1 MFQRFFD
8 EGLAQASFLIGCDRS
23 KEAVV
28 IDPRRDASIYMA
40 AAQQSGA
47 RIVAAIETH
56 VHADFVSGSR
66 ELAQKGARVISGP
79 GSGLRFDHHDVRD
92 SERLSIGDTA
102 LTFLHTPGHTPEHIC
117 ILAESPGDP
126 TRLFTGDLL
135 FVGAVGRPD
144 LLGDAQTRQ
153 LAGDLFGSLQRIMAL
168 DDAVELHPGHGAG
181 SLCGAGIGQEPSS
194 TIARERQQNALL
206 QYRDRGAFVSAVL
219 ADIPATPPYFARM
232 KRINAEGPA
241 LLGLVDGAIRIPS
254 IRPGAAAALTADGAM
269 IVDLRRGDAFAAGH
283 PYGAVNIG
291 YGAKV
296 GYWAGW
302 VVDADTPV
310 ILLADE
316 PAHAQEAAVQLLR
329 VGLDRIEGAIAGGYD
344 AWIGAGL
351 PTATLEQIAAS
362 ELRDSAAR
370 QSMRIVDVRTPR
382 EWRAGHLE
390 GSINIPVGEIP
401 ARARELAGDAAVAT
415 ICEGGYRSTLAASL
429 LAHEGVAHI
438 VNITGGMAAFR
449 SVETP

>member
-23 KEAVV
+23 KQAVV
-28 IDPRRDASIYMA
+28 IDPRRDASIYAA

-56 VHADFVSGSR
+56 VHADFVSGAR
-66 ELAQKGARVISGP
+66 ELAQKGARVICGP
-79 GSGLRFDHHDVRD
+79 GSGLRFDHHEVRD

-117 ILAESPGDP
+117 ILAESPGHP

-153 LAGDLFGSLQRIMAL
+153 LAGDLFGSLQRVMTL
-168 DDAVELHPGHGAG
+168 DDGVEVHPGHGAG
-181 SLCGAGIGQEPSS
+181 SLCGAGIRQEPSS

-206 QYRDRGAFVSAVL
+206 QYQDRGAFVSAVL
-219 ADIPATPPYFARM
+219 ADIPETPPYFARM
-232 KRINAEGPA
+232 KRINAEGPP
-241 LLGLVDGAIRIPS
+241 LLGLVDGTVRIPS
-254 IRPGAAAALTADGAM
+254 IRPGAAAALAADGAM

-302 VVDADTPV
+302 VIAADTPV

-316 PAHAQEAAVQLLR
+316 PTHAQEAAVQLLR

-351 PTATLEQIAAS
+351 PTATLEQIDAS
-362 ELRDSAAR
+362 DLRDSPAR

-401 ARARELAGDAAVAT
+401 ARARELAGDSAVAT

-438 VNITGGMAAFR
+438 VNITGGMAAYR
-449 SVETP
+449 SMETT